1 MAISFKKQNIE
12 AELTDGLS
20 NKCETSGEYA
30 VNAIDD
36 FESKDIVRIRK
47 DEEPKLTLVPY
58 HATRVLIYRRGVVDA
73 EKPDPYGC
81 TEGGGDGSTK
91 ACEAK
96 ACSGKVGC

>member
-1 MAISFKKQNIE
+1 MAISYKKQNIE
-12 AELTDGLS
+12 VELTDGLS
-20 NKCETSGEYA
+20 NKYETSGEYA

-58 HATRVLIYRRGVVDA
+58 HATRVLIYQRGVVDA

-81 TEGGGDGSTK
+81 TEGGGDGSSK

>member
-1 MAISFKKQNIE
+1 MAISYKKQNINLNVLDAIGE
-12 AELTDGLS
+12 NYFAE
-20 NKCETSGEYA
+20 GEYA
-30 VNAIDD
+30 VNAIKD
-36 FESKDIVRIRK
+36 FESKDIVRIRN

-58 HATRVLIYRRGVVDA
+58 HATRCINYEREFVDA

-81 TEGGGDGSTK
+81 TEGGGDGSSK